1 MMIMNTKDF
10 ISKFAEAIDAEA
22 PEELVVSTQF
32 RKLGEW
38 NSLAVLSVIVLLDE
52 EYGVQI
58 ESAQFKQLQT
68 IGDII
73 SYIESNQ

>member
-1 MMIMNTKDF
+1 MNTKDF

-22 PEELVVSTQF
+22 PEELTVSIQS
-32 RKLGEW
+32 RKLGQR
-38 NSLAVLSVIVLLDE
+38 NALAVLSVIVLLDE

-58 ESAQFKQLQT
+58 ESTQFKQLQT

>member
-1 MMIMNTKDF
+1 MNVKEF
-10 ISKFAEAIDAEA
+10 ILKFAEAIDAEA
-22 PEELVVSTQF
+22 PEELTIATQF

-58 ESAQFKQLQT
+58 ENAQFKQLQT

>member
-1 MMIMNTKDF
+1 MNVKDF
-10 ISKFAEAIDAEA
+10 ILKFAEAIDAEA
-22 PEELVVSTQF
+22 PEELTVSTQF

-38 NSLAVLSVIVLLDE
+38 NSLAVLSVIVLLDD

>member
-1 MMIMNTKDF
+1 MRVKDF
-10 ISKFAEAIDAEA
+10 IYKFAEAIDAEA
-22 PEELVVSTQF
+22 PEELTVSTQF

-38 NSLAVLSVIVLLDE
+38 NSLAVLSLIVLLDE

-58 ESAQFKQLQT
+58 ESTQFKQLQT

>member
-1 MMIMNTKDF
+1 MNVKDF
-10 ISKFAEAIDAEA
+10 ILKFAEAIDAEA
-22 PEELVVSTQF
+22 PEELTVSTQF

>member
-1 MMIMNTKDF
+1 MNTKDF

-22 PEELVVSTQF
+22 PEELTVSTQF

-58 ESAQFKQLQT
+58 ESTQFKQLQT

>member
-1 MMIMNTKDF
+1 MIMNTKDF

>member
-1 MMIMNTKDF
+1 MNAKDF

-22 PEELVVSTQF
+22 PEELTVSTQF

-58 ESAQFKQLQT
+58 ESTQFKQLQT

>member
-1 MMIMNTKDF
+1 MNTKDF

-22 PEELVVSTQF
+22 PEELTVSTQF

-38 NSLAVLSVIVLLDE
+38 NSLAVLSVIVLLDD

>member
-1 MMIMNTKDF
+1 MNVKDF
-10 ISKFAEAIDAEA
+10 ILKFAEAIDAEA
-22 PEELVVSTQF
+22 PEELTVSTQF
-32 RKLGEW
+32 RKLVEW
-38 NSLAVLSVIVLLDE
+38 NTLAVLSVIVLLDE

>member
-1 MMIMNTKDF
+1 MNTKDF

>member
-1 MMIMNTKDF
+1 M
-10 ISKFAEAIDAEA
+10 
-22 PEELVVSTQF
+22 STQF